1 MAATHRMPQSWLNPK
16 LKVRPSAI
24 HGRGVFARAAVRKG
38 ERLAI
43 FGGEV
48 MSIDEIDDLPE
59 SMQEYPMQ
67 IEERFVLG
75 SRSARRAEATDLVNH
90 SCAPNAGFRGQI
102 FLVAMRTIRAG
113 EEITFDYGMV
123 VSPSADSDIVF
134 EMKCRCQQRDCRRV
148 ITETDWRRPELQR
161 RYGGYFSQYLQERI
175 DTLVRRRRRRA
186 ARIRRPI

>member
-1 MAATHRMPQSWLNPK
+1 MSHSWLSPK
-16 LKVRPSAI
+16 LEVRRSTI
-24 HGRGVFARAAVRKG
+24 HGRGVFARVAVRKG

-48 MSIDEIDDLPE
+48 MHIDEIDDLPE

-75 SRSARRAEATDLVNH
+75 SRSARRAEPADLVNH

-102 FLVAMRTIRAG
+102 FLVAMRAIAAG

-123 VSPSADSDIVF
+123 VSPSSDSDIVF
-134 EMKCRCQQRDCRRV
+134 EMTCRCQRRDCRGV
-148 ITETDWRRPELQR
+148 ITETDWRRPDLQR
-161 RYGGYFSQYLQERI
+161 RYDGYFSQYLQDRI
-175 DTLVRRRRRRA
+175 DSLARLRRRRA
-186 ARIRRPI
+186 ARKRRPV